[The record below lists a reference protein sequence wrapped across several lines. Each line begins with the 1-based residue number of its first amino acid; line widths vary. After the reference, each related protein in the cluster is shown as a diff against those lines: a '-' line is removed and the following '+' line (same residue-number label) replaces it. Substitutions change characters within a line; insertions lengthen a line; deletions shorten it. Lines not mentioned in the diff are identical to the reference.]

1 MKKFLSYFQDF
12 FSDGFDWRLYLV
24 VMIFV
29 GVSVWLNFSYGT
41 HSFERDYIGYR
52 SWRSVLGFF
61 LLQTFP
67 FYVVIALQCY
77 FKEDW
82 SIFQNS
88 TFWWITIVG
97 FAILAFS
104 RGFPYTMDIAE
115 LFPNGIR
122 SFAGKCFMKFKRV
135 FIVILP
141 LFILYLATKTQFNY
155 KNFYGLTFKDAHVQ
169 PYIILLLLMVPLL
182 YFASLDDSFL
192 RAYPK
197 YKGYNSHLYLKVP
210 EYITVAIYEF
220 CYGVGFIA
228 VELFFRGFLVIGL
241 VALLGK
247 DVILPM
253 AATYVFLHFG
263 KPAGEAISSF
273 FGGYILGVIALY
285 SGNIWGGVFVHVGIA
300 WLMEAMA
307 WFQLSKLHD

>member
-12 FSDGFDWRLYLV
+12 YSDGFDWQLHLSV
-24 VMIFV
+24 IVFVSIF
-29 GVSVWLNFSYGT
+29 VWLNFSYD
-41 HSFERDYIGYR
+41 FERSYIGYR
-52 SWRSVLGFF
+52 SWKSVFGFF

-67 FYVVIALQCY
+67 FYVVILMQCY
-77 FKEDW
+77 FKQDW
-82 SIFQNS
+82 SILQNS
-88 TFWWITIVG
+88 TFWWITIIG

-122 SFAGKCFMKFKRV
+122 GFAAKCLMKFKRV
-135 FIVILP
+135 FVIILP

-155 KNFYGLTFKDAHVQ
+155 KNFYGLTLKDAHVQ
-169 PYIILLLLMVPLL
+169 PYIILLLGMVPLV

-197 YKGYNSHLYLKVP
+197 YNGYNAHLYLKVP
-210 EYITVAIYEF
+210 EYVIVAIYEF

-241 VALLGK
+241 AILLGK
-247 DVILPM
+247 DAILPM

-263 KPAGEAISSF
+263 KPAGEAVSSF

-307 WFQLSKLHD
+307 WFQLTKLDE